1 MCEGCNVSD
10 EVRAEIE
17 ALSDAALNE
26 IVRLVTDELA
36 DKNDLMIASILDHL
50 DLTEVTL
57 KRENV
62 QKVHER
68 MTFQG
73 LKLEGNPS
81 ADESEFTFALE
92 QGTADDSVAQ
102 LMKALGLV

>member
-1 MCEGCNVSD
+1 MCEGCNVSV

-17 ALSDAALNE
+17 ALSDDALNE
-26 IVRLVTDELA
+26 IVRLVTEELA

-57 KRENV
+57 NRESV
-62 QKVHER
+62 QKVSER
-68 MTFQG
+68 LTVGG

-81 ADESEFTFALE
+81 ADDSKFTFSLE